1 MFKVKAFEYLID
13 GFVTWYTREKPNS
26 DYTSDFT
33 KLKLIKLLFF
43 VSAVNADTD
52 NDGLLDVFNNFYALP
67 FGHVESDVYDNLGQS
82 VKYTLARS
90 GISRNIVPEGYY
102 DEIDHLKAR
111 LDESLKSL
119 ILKNRSLVS
128 YSASD
133 LVELSHQWYSWKS
146 TFSLARSINKFS
158 LPIDPL
164 IIKKESKIYRLRYQS

>member
-1 MFKVKAFEYLID
+1 MIKVKAFEYLID
-13 GFVTWYTREKPNS
+13 GFVTWYIREKPGS
-26 DYTSDFT
+26 DYTADFT

-52 NDGLLDVFNNFYALP
+52 NDGLLDVFDNFYALP

-82 VKYTLARS
+82 AKYTVSRS
-90 GISRNIVPEGYY
+90 RLIRNNVPEGYF
-102 DEIDHLKAR
+102 DEINHLKTR
-111 LDESLKSL
+111 LDESLLS
-119 ILKNRSLVS
+119 IISKNRSLVS

-164 IIKKESKIYRLRYQS
+164 IIKKESKIYRLSYLV